1 MSPAV
6 SEGTIQRETT
16 ECCKFPLHIYLRVV
30 IYHYTK
36 HLSEVQIIP
45 LGAAN
50 EINSTFQN
58 VREGVQRS

>member
-1 MSPAV
+1 MSHV
-6 SEGTIQRETT
+6 VFEGNIQREI

-45 LGAAN
+45 LGPAY
-50 EINSTFQN
+50 EISPTFQN
-58 VREGVQRS
+58 VRERVQRS